1 MFCSKCHTHIID
13 DSIKFCSRC
22 GNELET
28 DKRKKFS
35 SFKPS
40 INKFNSTFK
49 STIKHSVISNQKN
62 NIKEINNVK
71 KQEHNIT
78 NISQPNNIGMTH
90 DEQATYSRQYSGL
103 NKNPIK
109 THDEQAAYSRYYSGL
124 TKNPVKTHDE
134 QYNYNV
140 RYSFNKIDNIQTP
153 TSDVD
158 YRNAY
163 INTNIKDIINTK
175 FSIPALLFG
184 PLYLM
189 YRKMTVLGLILQIFI
204 FYILITMESS
214 VGTAIHL
221 IINIIIACKFREIY
235 LNYVNK
241 QVQNIKVKNPDKS
254 TTELINICKY
264 KGGTKEFKTIII
276 LGIILYALF
285 EFISNNSDYT
295 NKNTNIINNNSE
307 KQIDLYKY
315 EIPNDL
321 TEEETSSNYHSYSY
335 SYYNNLE
342 SCKFLITYGYSDSSS
357 ANFLLQEKK
366 YYPEYNSSN
375 IQIREK
381 NNLRWYYQNLVSTNN
396 KIYMYAYQDYTNN
409 KLFLI
414 TTTSNE
420 LDEHNKCEQI
430 TNQIINSFKKEY

>member
-49 STIKHSVISNQKN
+49 STIKHSVISNKQN
-62 NIKEINNVK
+62 NIDKIK
-71 KQEHNIT
+71 IQTQET
-78 NISQPNNIGMTH
+78 NTTDISQQNNIGMTH
-90 DEQATYSRQYSGL
+90 DELAAYSRQYSGL

-124 TKNPVKTHDE
+124 TKNPVMTHDE
-134 QYNYNV
+134 LFNYNV
-140 RYSFNKIDNIQTP
+140 RYSFNKIDNIQPP

-241 QVQNIKVKNPDKS
+241 QVQNIKAKNPDKS

-264 KGGTKEFKTIII
+264 KGGTKEFKTLII
-276 LGIILYALF
+276 L
-285 EFISNNSDYT
+285 
-295 NKNTNIINNNSE
+295 
-307 KQIDLYKY
+307 
-315 EIPNDL
+315 
-321 TEEETSSNYHSYSY
+321 
-335 SYYNNLE
+335 
-342 SCKFLITYGYSDSSS
+342 
-357 ANFLLQEKK
+357 
-366 YYPEYNSSN
+366 
-375 IQIREK
+375 
-381 NNLRWYYQNLVSTNN
+381 
-396 KIYMYAYQDYTNN
+396 
-409 KLFLI
+409 
-414 TTTSNE
+414 
-420 LDEHNKCEQI
+420 
-430 TNQIINSFKKEY
+430 

>member
-1 MFCSKCHTHIID
+1 
-13 DSIKFCSRC
+13 
-22 GNELET
+22 
-28 DKRKKFS
+28 
-35 SFKPS
+35 
-40 INKFNSTFK
+40 
-49 STIKHSVISNQKN
+49 
-62 NIKEINNVK
+62 
-71 KQEHNIT
+71 
-78 NISQPNNIGMTH
+78 
-90 DEQATYSRQYSGL
+90 
-103 NKNPIK
+103 
-109 THDEQAAYSRYYSGL
+109 
-124 TKNPVKTHDE
+124 
-134 QYNYNV
+134 
-140 RYSFNKIDNIQTP
+140 
-153 TSDVD
+153 
-158 YRNAY
+158 
-163 INTNIKDIINTK
+163 
-175 FSIPALLFG
+175 
-184 PLYLM
+184 
-189 YRKMTVLGLILQIFI
+189 MTVLGLILQIFI

-241 QVQNIKVKNPDKS
+241 QVQNIKAKNPDKS

-375 IQIREK
+375 IQIKEK